1 MSTSPEPRPER
12 TDDELVGMLSRW
24 LAGHVDDA
32 ELRAAIEAA
41 PLDELESDK
50 AAGVREL
57 LDHLSRGAAR
67 EELQVSVREAL
78 ELLAL

>member
-1 MSTSPEPRPER
+1 MNPEPASQRA
-12 TDDELVGMLSRW
+12 DDKLVTTLSRW

-32 ELRAAIEAA
+32 QLRTVIEAA
-41 PLDELESDK
+41 PLDELSGDK

-57 LDHLSRGAAR
+57 LDDLGRGASR